1 MTPHLIAIFAATLLF
16 APHIAVTPL
25 VHSSSTTARS
35 SAQDMDFT
43 LQGKITTLAGGK
55 ITVSTEENII
65 FHVRFDDKTDIK
77 KKDGSPGAGSDL
89 RVGLMI
95 GVAGNLEE
103 SGEIAAKKIDIQSD
117 APPKK

>member
-1 MTPHLIAIFAATLLF
+1 MTPNLIAIFAASLLL
-16 APHIAVTPL
+16 APHISVAPSL
-25 VHSSSTTARS
+25 SSSMTMAAS
-35 SAQDMDFT
+35 PAQDMDFT

-65 FHVRFDDKTDIK
+65 FHVRFDDKTEIK

-89 RVGLMI
+89 RVGLTI

-103 SGEIAAKKIDIQSD
+103 SGEIAARKIDIQSE